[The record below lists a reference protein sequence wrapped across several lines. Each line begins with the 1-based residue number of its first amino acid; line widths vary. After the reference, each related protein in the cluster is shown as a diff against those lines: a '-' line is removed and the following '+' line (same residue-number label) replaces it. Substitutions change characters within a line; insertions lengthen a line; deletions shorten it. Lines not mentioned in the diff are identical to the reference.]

1 MYKKMCINMLVL
13 VCCLFSSASYSIVV
27 VDVLKIVGKTPLQVA
42 DILGTPSGCFITKY
56 GRKCSYILADTE
68 VVFINDK
75 ADWITV
81 EGIDNI
87 PFNND
92 VLKSLGLIPKAPI
105 FKNGF
110 TLRWTYIQGLKEITV
125 FKGPENSDYAYIKA
139 LTK

>member
-92 VLKSLGLIPKAPI
+92 VLSSLIMSITFFFENPA
-105 FKNGF
+105 NENCS
-110 TLRWTYIQGLKEITV
+110 TLVVL
-125 FKGPENSDYAYIKA
+125 NSSSK
-139 LTK
+139 L